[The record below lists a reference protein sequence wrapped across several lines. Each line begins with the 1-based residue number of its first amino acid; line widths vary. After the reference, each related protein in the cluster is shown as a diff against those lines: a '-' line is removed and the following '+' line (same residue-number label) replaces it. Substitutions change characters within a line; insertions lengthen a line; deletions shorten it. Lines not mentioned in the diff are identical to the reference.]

1 MTHPQPRPFSLPDA
15 APLAVLLSRCV
26 VRVDCD
32 GDFRGSGFFVT
43 PTEVLTCAHVVH
55 GAGAIS
61 VAWDGGRSAA
71 VIAHKVP
78 QLDAGDP
85 RERFFPFPDVALLR
99 VANPAEGQPCVLA
112 EPALPAVGLSA
123 DILRLAAWTADEY
136 APDSVVLTSA
146 TFESEGPLFPDG
158 NLLLKLKNGQVAHG
172 FSGGPLVNMRTGG
185 VCGLVDSTRDAR
197 SALGG
202 FGVPLTGFLDS
213 LPGLLS
219 RNHEHHA
226 RDTRW
231 RQAVR
236 QENELAAERS
246 GRWASLPLL
255 RPLLEL
261 WREVS
266 GSRADLLHPRYG
278 VVPFV
283 GRDELLAHLML
294 WRERPDPLRV
304 AVLAGAG
311 GFGKT
316 RTAVE
321 VCVAAE
327 RAGWTAGFL
336 ALSDDRQL
344 DRVAALAA
352 WPGRLLVA
360 VDYAETRPGV
370 VAELLASLYRRTHSP
385 PARVILVTRQGST
398 WMELLDLFAIGDAK
412 LELAS
417 LLRAADVVRLDRDV
431 AEVGRLRLFET
442 AVTAFSERLGYTRLA
457 PPRPELLAGHFA
469 RPLYVLAAALLLT
482 EDSSLDV
489 DDLAAD
495 DILTAVLDRHE
506 AEYWDR
512 WNRRI
517 GLGLSRRDQRRAVAW
532 AALLGA
538 DTEAEAIALVRQL
551 PGFEDCAAERA
562 RTIAIWLSCLY
573 GPGRLDARPAV
584 VPLEPDLL
592 AEALIARELGGDG
605 AE

>member
-1 MTHPQPRPFSLPDA
+1 MTQPQPRPFDLSDA
-15 APLAVLLSRCV
+15 APLAALLSRCV

-55 GAGAIS
+55 GAEAIT
-61 VAWDGGRSAA
+61 VAWQDGRSAA
-71 VIAHKVP
+71 VIVHEVP
-78 QLDAGDP
+78 RLDAGDP

-99 VANPAEGQPCVLA
+99 VANPAAGQLCVLL
-112 EPALPAVGLSA
+112 EPALPAIGTSA

-136 APDSVVLTSA
+136 APDAVVLTSA
-146 TFESEGPLFPDG
+146 TFEPEGPLFPDG

-172 FSGGPLVNMRTGG
+172 FSGGPLVNVRTGG

-197 SALGG
+197 SSLGG
-202 FGVPLTGFLDS
+202 FGVPLTGFLGS
-213 LPGLLS
+213 LPGLLL
-219 RNHEHHA
+219 RNHDHHE
-226 RDTRW
+226 RDARW
-231 RQAVR
+231 RQGIFR
-236 QENELAAERS
+236 ENELAAERS
-246 GRWASLPLL
+246 GRRASLPLL

-261 WREVS
+261 RREVS

-294 WRERPDPLRV
+294 WREHPEPLRV
-304 AVLAGAG
+304 VVLAGAG

-336 ALSDDRQL
+336 ALSDDRHL
-344 DRVAALAA
+344 NRVAAVAA
-352 WPGRLLVA
+352 WPGRVLLA

-370 VAELLASLYRRTHSP
+370 VAELLASLYRRTHGP
-385 PARVILVTRQGST
+385 AARVILITRQAST
-398 WMELLDLFAIGDAK
+398 RTELLDLFATGDAK
-412 LELAS
+412 LELAG
-417 LLRAADVVRLDRDV
+417 LLQAADIVRLDRDTP
-431 AEVGRLRLFET
+431 EIERLRLFGT
-442 AVTAFSERLGYTRLA
+442 AVEAFSERLGYARLS
-457 PPRPELLAGHFA
+457 PPEPGLLASHFA

-512 WNRRI
+512 WNRRL
-517 GLGLSRRDQRRAVAW
+517 GTGLSRPDQRRAVAW

-551 PGFEDCAAERA
+551 PGLADAAAERA
-562 RTIAIWLSCLY
+562 RAVAVWLSCLY
-573 GPGRLDARPAV
+573 GPGRLDAHPAV

-592 AEALIARELGGDG
+592 AEALIARELDGDG
-605 AE
+605 AG